1 MASAIEQENGANGA
15 SNQTTALAPM
25 GMVNHETDSGAI
37 APYASTRNFESAQ
50 RAARALSSSTLV
62 PKDYQGNIANCLLAM
77 ELASRIGA
85 SVPMVMQNLHIIQG
99 RPSWSASFLVGSVN
113 TCGRFTPIRYEIVG
127 TDPFAKDYR
136 VRAVAKDKASGDVL
150 EGEWI
155 TWTMVMGEKW
165 NEKPGSKWKTMP
177 GQMFRYRAAAFWTRV
192 YAPEISLGM
201 HTAEE
206 YEDITAY
213 RPEPSGGAR
222 DLNAALRTIEPAALP
237 ASTNGLNEPL
247 APDNSPI
254 NDDDNEQRSAL

>member
-1 MASAIEQENGANGA
+1 MASAIEQDTNGANGA
-15 SNQTTALAPM
+15 SNATALAPF
-25 GMVNHETDSGAI
+25 VNTPSTQTETDSGAI

-77 ELASRIGA
+77 ELASRI
-85 SVPMVMQNLHIIQG
+85 
-99 RPSWSASFLVGSVN
+99 
-113 TCGRFTPIRYEIVG
+113 RYEIVG

-136 VRAVAKDKASGDVL
+136 VRAAAMDKASGDML

-206 YEDITAY
+206 YEDIAAY

-222 DLNAALRTIEPAALP
+222 DLNAALRTIEPAVAALP
-237 ASTNGLNEPL
+237 AASEQADDRDDLGL
-247 APDNSPI
+247 
-254 NDDDNEQRSAL
+254 

>member
-1 MASAIEQENGANGA
+1 MASAVEQDMSAGNGAA
-15 SNQTTALAPM
+15 HVSTALAPM
-25 GMVNHETDSGAI
+25 NVVSHETDSGAI

-113 TCGRFTPIRYEIVG
+113 TCGRFTPIRYEIRG
-127 TDPFAKDYR
+127 TDPFAKDYS

-155 TWTMVMGEKW
+155 TWQMVMGEKW
-165 NEKPGSKWKTMP
+165 NDKPGSKWKTMP

-201 HTAEE
+201 HTADEF
-206 YEDITAY
+206 EDMATVQVQHA
-213 RPEPSGGAR
+213 SGGAR
-222 DLNAALRTIEPAALP
+222 DLNAALKIVEPTVTSRSAEQ
-237 ASTNGLNEPL
+237 T
-247 APDNSPI
+247 
-254 NDDDNEQRSAL
+254 DDDIRAEEREMLQQEEGR